1 MITLFTADTRQNRK
15 NCRYPHRI
23 AVTDAESLKKAVSR
37 DYTCAQF
44 KGCRRSVENFLRS
57 DCVGFDVDNDFS
69 DIPAEWI
76 LPRDIAEFFSG
87 TTFWV
92 HYSRS
97 NMRSKN
103 GKEARPKFHVL
114 FPIRPCDDAEAYAAL
129 KQTVQKI
136 FPYFDAQAL
145 DAARF
150 FFGTE
155 DPETEYWEGVR
166 DLTEFLERRGVNS
179 ARGAC
184 TAGAR
189 EGTCCV
195 APGTLSEL
203 NKSDRAE
210 RYKCESTQG
219 WHSNAGALSE
229 LSIPLGQRNNA
240 MHRFAVKALKRYGN

>member
-44 KGCRRSVENFLRS
+44 KDCRRSVENFLRS

-76 LPRDIAEFFSG
+76 LPRDLAEFFSG

-97 NMRSKN
+97 NMRAKN

-155 DPETEYWEGVR
+155 DPETESGDRV
-166 DLTEFLERRGVNS
+166 LG
-179 ARGAC
+179 GC
-184 TAGAR
+184 AG
-189 EGTCCV
+189 
-195 APGTLSEL
+195 
-203 NKSDRAE
+203 SDRISGE
-210 RYKCESTQG
+210 TRG
-219 WHSNAGALSE
+219 
-229 LSIPLGQRNNA
+229 
-240 MHRFAVKALKRYGN
+240 